1 MRQELAGRNTPSTS
15 STAPA
20 SDSRPITRCT
30 SSTAHC
36 SPVAAC
42 STVGGSVAR
51 RTKRA
56 KAASEAGS
64 ETRSAIEN
72 DGAAA
77 EPGPAA
83 ASSPS
88 RPAMR
93 PNNPPAVGSPALMP
107 TPASR
112 WARAGDGRCHTT
124 RCRSPQWL
132 AVDPVRRSRPAMA
145 AMSDAENTRPVRTA
159 DRSHELVRRTGYT
172 SRSIS
177 SHRK

>member
-1 MRQELAGRNTPSTS
+1 MRQEPAGRNTPPTS

-20 SDSRPITRCT
+20 ADSRPITRCT
-30 SSTAHC
+30 SSIAHC

-56 KAASEAGS
+56 KAASSAGS
-64 ETRSAIEN
+64 DTRSAIEN

-77 EPGPAA
+77 ELGSAS

-93 PNNPPAVGSPALMP
+93 ANNPPAVGSLALMP

-112 WARAGDGRCHTT
+112 WARAEAGRCHTT

-132 AVDPVRRSRPAMA
+132 AVDPVRRSRPATA
-145 AMSDAENTRPVRTA
+145 ATSDAEHTLRVRTT
-159 DRSHELVRRTGYT
+159 DRPREHVHRTGYT
-172 SRSIS
+172 SRSLA
-177 SHRK
+177 SHT